1 MTPKILRTS
10 EDKGQTD
17 RRSAS
22 GLIGREQELSVL
34 TALVDR
40 SIGGQGGAL
49 VLTGEAGV
57 GKSALLAEVVGHAE
71 ARGTQVLTVA
81 GVPSEARLAFAGL
94 HQLLRPV
101 LHLVDGLAPRQR
113 AALLGGFGRSG
124 ETRPELFL
132 IGLATLEMIGQ
143 AAAGRPVLLVAEDVQ
158 WLDQPTCAVLA
169 FVARRLAAEPVT
181 MLIAT
186 RDGNDGWFDSG
197 ELPVLRLERLA
208 ERTAELLL
216 DARDHGLGG
225 PARRRLLDIAVG
237 NPLALVDLPG
247 RLRSEQLGDEPPGL
261 LELPLTGRLERAFAG
276 QQAHLPAVT
285 RVVLLVAAAND
296 GDQLAETLSASAIVR
311 GGDVPVDAVTA
322 AVAARLVEITGDR
335 LRFRHPVMR
344 SAIYQ
349 AAGAARRQAAH
360 AALSEVL
367 ADRPERRVWHQAA
380 AALGP
385 HEQLAAALDRTA
397 ERAASRGAMAVAIR
411 ARQRAAELS
420 EDPRRQGE
428 RLLRAAELAFDLG
441 RSAAGRRLMGG
452 AEALDLS
459 RADRDRLFWLRE
471 VYRSADRPQAVRDGS
486 VAVIAGR
493 VRFDDRPDL
502 AVKLLHSL
510 AERCW
515 WGNADDRTRA
525 AVVAAAGRMPPAG
538 YEPARLA
545 VLAYAD
551 PVGQG
556 SRVLDQI
563 ATMTPDTAQD
573 PAAMHLVGVA
583 ASAVWAFDVA
593 LAFLDVGVDGLRAQ
607 GRLRPLAQA
616 LGAQAWALVHLAH
629 RSQAVSVGEEAWR
642 LARETGQPRWAAIAR
657 LAQATIAAERGDLA
671 GTESMIR
678 DAELT
683 LRAGGTALI
692 PALTQFVRGRGAVAH
707 HRYAEG
713 LDHHARTLDPP
724 DPGYH
729 PFIGAWGLSD
739 LVEAAA
745 HTDRPASAV
754 SYLAGLEALAA
765 ATAGSLLRAT
775 AGFARPLVAA
785 GADAERLYRRALGHD
800 LVNWPSYRGRMLL
813 LYGSWLRR
821 RRRVAESRG
830 ALRAARTGFD
840 ALALPG
846 LAELARGELRASG
859 ETGDRSDPRPRG
871 ELTPQELRIARLAAT
886 GLSNREI
893 GERLCLSHRTVGYHL
908 HRIFPKLDITSRS
921 QLHAAVTGP
930 QE

>member
-1 MTPKILRTS
+1 VTVKTT
-10 EDKGQTD
+10 EDKGQTAG
-17 RRSAS
+17 RAAS
-22 GLIGREQELSVL
+22 GLFGRERELSVL

-40 SIGGQGGAL
+40 SIGGHGGAL
-49 VLTGEAGV
+49 VVTGEAGV
-57 GKSALLAEVVGHAE
+57 GKSALLAEVAGRAE

-81 GVPSEARLAFAGL
+81 GVPSEAHWAFAGL

-101 LHLVDGLAPRQR
+101 LHRVHGLAPRQR

-132 IGLATLEMIGQ
+132 VALAALEMIGDSHDC
-143 AAAGRPVLLVAEDVQ
+143 RPVLLVAEDAQ

-169 FVARRLAAEPVT
+169 FVARRLAAQPVA
-181 MLIAT
+181 MLIAS
-186 RDGNDGWFDSG
+186 RDGYGGWWDSG

-208 ERTAELLL
+208 QRTAELLL
-216 DARDHGLGG
+216 DARAHGLDG
-225 PARRRLLDIAVG
+225 PTRRRLLDVAVG

-247 RLRSEQLGDEPPGL
+247 VLRSEQVGDEPPGL

-276 QQAHLPAVT
+276 QQAHLPTVT

-296 GDQLAETLSASAIVR
+296 GDQLAETLSASAIVC
-311 GGDVPVDAVTA
+311 GADVPIDAVTA
-322 AVAARLVEITGDR
+322 AVAARLLEIAGDR
-335 LRFRHPVMR
+335 VRFRHPVMR

-349 AAGAARRQAAH
+349 AAGPVRRRAAH

-367 ADRPERRVWHQAA
+367 RDRPERRIWHQAA

-385 HEQLAAALDRTA
+385 HEQLASALERTA
-397 ERAASRGAMAVAIR
+397 EQAESRGAMAVAVR
-411 ARQRAAELS
+411 AQQRAAELS
-420 EDPRRQGE
+420 EHPRRQGT

-441 RSAAGRRLMGG
+441 RSAAGRRLMGS
-452 AEALDLS
+452 AEALDLG
-459 RADRDRLFWLRE
+459 RADRDRLSWLRE
-471 VYRSADRPQAVRDGS
+471 IYRSTDRPLAVRDGS

-510 AERCW
+510 AQRCW

-525 AVVAAAGRMPPAG
+525 AVLAAAARMPPAG

-545 VLAYAD
+545 ILACAD
-551 PVGQG
+551 PVGQ
-556 SRVLDQI
+556 SRRVLDRI
-563 ATMTPDTAQD
+563 ATMTPDAGQD
-573 PAAMHLVGVA
+573 PTAMHLVGIA

-593 LAFLDVGVDGLRAQ
+593 LAFLDIGVDGLRAQ

-616 LGAQAWALVHLAH
+616 LGAQAWALVHLA
-629 RSQAVSVGEEAWR
+629 RQSQAVSVGEEAWL

-657 LAQATIAAERGDLA
+657 LAQATIAAERGDLP

-683 LRAGGTALI
+683 LRAGGTAPL

-713 LDHHARTLDPP
+713 LDHHARTLDPL
-724 DPGYH
+724 DPAYH
-729 PFIGAWGLSD
+729 PYIGAWGLSD

-745 HTDRPASAV
+745 HTDRTASALCH
-754 SYLAGLEALAA
+754 LADLETLAA

-775 AGFARPLVAA
+775 AGFARPMVAA
-785 GADAERLYRRALGHD
+785 DADAERLYRHALGHD
-800 LVNWPSYRGRMLL
+800 LANWPSYRGRMLL

-830 ALRAARTGFD
+830 ALRAARAGFD

-859 ETGDRSDPRPRG
+859 ETGDHRDPRPWG

-908 HRIFPKLDITSRS
+908 HRIFPKLGITSRS